1 VLGGGGV
8 AGVAWHTGV
17 LCGLADAGV
26 DLASADLLVG
36 TSAGATVAAQWAA
49 GLAADG
55 LFARQVDPA
64 SAGSELTPPIS
75 LAELWERMAPIYAA
89 SIDDADRRRRLGALA
104 LSADTV
110 AEPVRRRVIEARLD
124 GLDWVGDRLR
134 VVVVEATSGDRRVL
148 DATSGVDLVD
158 AVTASC
164 AVPGVWPP
172 VSIAGSRFIDGGV
185 WSTANADL
193 AVGCDRVLVLA
204 PIVDPAVRADVAR
217 LAEAGRVELIRP
229 DDDSL
234 AAFGADVLD
243 PSSRGPSARAG
254 RAQGRREA
262 GRVADLLAD

>member
-1 VLGGGGV
+1 MTGDDLACAAALLDLPGMTPVRLARVLDGFGPV
-8 AGVAWHTGV
+8 LAWHAV
-17 LCGLADAGV
+17 R
-26 DLASADLLVG
+26 
-36 TSAGATVAAQWAA
+36 AGAHPGDRSRRFTTA
-49 GLAADG
+49 
-55 LFARQVDPA
+55 ARQVDPA

-172 VSIAGSRFIDGGV
+172 VTIAGSRFIDGGV